1 MTSTNTYRQ
10 ATGLIG
16 GRQYF
21 YRVQAVNACGTVG
34 SYTVAFSFTTPLM
47 RPGAP
52 ADSLNADSAAGQIM
66 GLAAN
71 APAVLHASAYPNPA
85 HDALRLTLTDA
96 RQTAQAVTSVDVFDL
111 RGARVLTTSFDAA
124 TSTLHIA
131 ALRPGLYSATARGAT
146 SAARPVRFVKE

>member
-71 APAVLHASAYPNPA
+71 APAVLHATAYPNPA
-85 HDALRLTLTDA
+85 TDALRLILTDEL
-96 RQTAQAVTSVDVFDL
+96 QAEQAITTVEVYDP
-111 RGARVLTTSFDAA
+111 RGARVLTAPFEAA
-124 TSTLHIA
+124 TGTLRVA
-131 ALRPGLYSATARGAT
+131 ALAPGLYTATVRSSAQSAT
-146 SAARPVRFVKE
+146 VRFVKE